1 MEFVDTHCH
10 IDFNNFD
17 PDREPV
23 LARAAAAGV
32 KRLVNPGADM
42 EASRRAVA
50 MAHTYPNVYA
60 AVGLDH
66 GNAPQVNQSTLAQLA
81 EMASDPKVVAIGEI
95 GLDYHWDF
103 SPRPEQRRALEAQL
117 GLAGALNL
125 PVIIHQRE
133 AAADTMAILRSWAAG
148 GAHPGL
154 VLHAFSGDAAMVEEA
169 VELGF
174 YMSIAGPITFTN
186 AKNYPDVVS
195 RIPLDHLLTETDAPF
210 LSPHPHR
217 GARNEPARVVLVAQ
231 KLATIF
237 GLETSALALQTTANA
252 QALFKLPPA
261 V

>member
-17 PDREPV
+17 PDREAV

-42 EASRRAVA
+42 DGSRRAVA
-50 MAHTYPNVYA
+50 MAHTHPNVYA
-60 AVGLDH
+60 GVGLDH
-66 GNAPQVNQSTLAQLA
+66 GNAPQVNESTLAQLA
-81 EMASDPKVVAIGEI
+81 EMAARPKVVAIGEI

-117 GLAGALNL
+117 ALATILHL

-133 AAADTMAILRSWAAG
+133 AAADTMAVLRSWAAG
-148 GAHPGL
+148 GEHPGL

-174 YMSIAGPITFTN
+174 YLSIAGPITFTN
-186 AKNYPDVVS
+186 AKNYPDVVK
-195 RIPLDHLLTETDAPF
+195 RIPLDHLLVETDAPF

-217 GARNEPARVVLVAQ
+217 GTRNEPARVALVAQ
-231 KLATIF
+231 KLAVIF

-252 QALFKLPPA
+252 EALFKLPPA